1 MKDYNNN
8 LDVVHILLKW
18 KYHILIITVV
28 SVILAILFSSPL
40 FITPKFKS
48 TAVAYPANMSAYSDE
63 SQTEQML
70 QILQAKD
77 IQDSVIKKFDLSKH
91 WEVDSNYK
99 FFYTMIYY
107 EYSKSVNVSKT
118 PYESVNITVLDKDPQ
133 MANDMVYA
141 ILDFFNK
148 KVRRLHNEKYLEVI
162 RMYKDILNVKE
173 QGIDSLQ
180 NALKVLGVNYGLI
193 DFDNQSL
200 EITKGYLR
208 TVTGASHG
216 TINED
221 GVEELKANMEEKGG
235 ELIMLVESLRQ
246 EARTYANLKADYE
259 DAIRFYTDE
268 LSYANVVSY
277 PFPADKKSHPIRWLI
292 IVFTG
297 LATFVLTLLLVLFL
311 DMYRSRVREQLN
323 NKSPQK

>member
-8 LDVVHILLKW
+8 LDVVHTLLKW
-18 KYHILIITVV
+18 KYHILIITVAGI
-28 SVILAILFSSPL
+28 ILAILFSSPL
-40 FITPKFKS
+40 FIIPKFKS

-107 EYSKSVNVSKT
+107 EYSKSVSVSKT

-162 RMYKDILNVKE
+162 RMYKDILNVKK

-180 NALKVLGVNYGLI
+180 NALKVLGVDYGLI

-208 TVTGASHG
+208 TVTGASNG

-297 LATFVLTLLLVLFL
+297 LATFVLTLLLVLFI

-323 NKSPQK
+323 NKSPKK